1 MNKESI
7 EKEIQLYIDKAN
19 NLKSDILRLEGIIIY
34 LQNKMKELQ
43 NSDLTNS

>member
-19 NLKSDILRLEGIIIY
+19 ILKADILRLEGIIIY
-34 LQNKMKELQ
+34 LQNKMKELR